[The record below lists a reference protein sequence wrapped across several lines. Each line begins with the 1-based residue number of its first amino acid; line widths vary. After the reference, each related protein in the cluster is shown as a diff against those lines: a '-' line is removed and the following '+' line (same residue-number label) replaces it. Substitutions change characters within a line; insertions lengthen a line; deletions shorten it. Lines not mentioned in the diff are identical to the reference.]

1 MVEESHVKSKKHT
14 EANFLFVPFERY
26 NLSEGMNPYALL
38 KKMDEDV
45 PHVSYIFIDKELYHI
60 LFHSVQKNQK
70 FAFPQNFRVIN
81 SQ

>member
-45 PHVSYIFIDKELYHI
+45 PHVSLY
-60 LFHSVQKNQK
+60 FHC
-70 FAFPQNFRVIN
+70 
-81 SQ
+81 

>member
-45 PHVSYIFIDKELYHI
+45 PHVSLYLNFKLWKNTLWKLRNFI
-60 LFHSVQKNQK
+60 LFLDDRCNR
-70 FAFPQNFRVIN
+70 N
-81 SQ
+81 